1 MLTGAHAT
9 GDRGPFATAW
19 DECCHPTRKCIEG
32 QAPERPQRVVH
43 STMMDGWTALGRLNA
58 DLLALGAES
67 VILGWALLA
76 AGAAWASWAPV
87 PRASDLKVLGLD
99 RMPSSR
105 DELRRAYR
113 RAAKA
118 THPDA
123 GGSADAFR
131 VVTEAFERPA
141 GKRAPGV

>member
-1 MLTGAHAT
+1 MGRIRSSDAELHRRSST
-9 GDRGPFATAW
+9 ATALARCPSIMT
-19 DECCHPTRKCIEG
+19 D
-32 QAPERPQRVVH
+32 A
-43 STMMDGWTALGRLNA
+43 WTTLGRLNA

-99 RMPSSR
+99 RLPAK
-105 DELRRAYR
+105 DELRSAYR

-118 THPDA
+118 
-123 GGSADAFR
+123 
-131 VVTEAFERPA
+131 
-141 GKRAPGV
+141 